1 VAVGIGNRHAD
12 AATRVVAQPKIRAS
26 RFDTASAEQ
35 KDDNWDGET
44 IHAQWRFQGVSQ
56 TAPRPVRAA
65 SDQFKP
71 NHVRAALSS
80 P

>member
-1 VAVGIGNRHAD
+1 MKNVLLTALLFLPAAAVRAQSAASDQKGATPVADD
-12 AATRVVAQPKIRAS
+12 A
-26 RFDTASAEQ
+26 
-35 KDDNWDGET
+35 
-44 IHAQWRFQGVSQ
+44 